1 MAAAARPTFRALR
14 RSVVPSL
21 IIAAICAV
29 WSLASQVPVMP
40 TLKGP
45 VLLGPDGL
53 LSFVENPT
61 IDARFSFRGTIPSPL
76 KIVYVDVDNG
86 SLKALG
92 NFPWNRAI
100 FAETINALFDRGKIR
115 AVGFDFI
122 FSETGLPQLGRAEA
136 EQGSLALGRSVRD
149 QRAVVLAATYGSQQV
164 VLDKR
169 RGFPFLFNH
178 RITKYDAEL
187 PELPSFPVVGPAW
200 GTIGLID
207 VAKDDVRNVPMFAQT
222 RDQTYFAMALQL
234 ALLHYGLPE
243 SSLGITSDA
252 ITAKDEAGHV
262 IMRIP
267 LWLQQFVEPNW
278 FSPWK
283 SASENP
289 RASLVTVMEVAR
301 VAADGTDEDK
311 AKAAKFFSQFNDA
324 IVLIGPTDA
333 ILKDTSPAPL
343 NEGVVPRVSL
353 HGNLLK
359 TIVGQRYLRRPP
371 IWANVAII
379 VLVALAV
386 SGLAVANRVRVRRQV
401 RLLAAVVAVGYVGVA
416 FLLFFSADLI
426 LPIVAPL
433 GAAIC
438 CSLYGVAAKLSLE
451 EKRRQRI
458 KNLFGNYVSSVVVN
472 KLVEDDILPQT
483 GGAEVEITAFFSDI
497 AAFTTLSEQLSPS
510 ELVDLMCEY
519 LGEVTSAITLDGG
532 TLDKYVGD
540 AVIAMFG
547 APLPRADHA
556 AAACRAALAAQE
568 AQAKLRERWT
578 QSGRR
583 LPAEVLSMHTRI
595 GLNTGLAVVGNIGS
609 PLRFNYTMMGSA
621 VNLTQR
627 LESAG
632 SHYGVGIIVSSATA
646 TAASRDDRDLV
657 FRPLDRILV
666 AGQQEA
672 VDIFELIGRG
682 EDARRA
688 NQARLEA
695 YASARQLYLEGRW
708 IEAGEAF
715 LAASPLEISV
725 GRKNPSLVMA
735 SRCETFALEGK
746 DGPTDFSVPKH

>member
-1 MAAAARPTFRALR
+1 MAAARSTFRDLR
-14 RSVVPSL
+14 RSAAPSL
-21 IIAAICAV
+21 IIAAICVV
-29 WSLASQVPVMP
+29 WCLASQVPVLP
-40 TLKGP
+40 TLDGP
-45 VLLGPDGL
+45 VLLGRDGL
-53 LSFVENPT
+53 LSFVENRT

-76 KIVYVDVDNG
+76 KVVYVDVDTD
-86 SLKALG
+86 SLDAIG

-100 FAETINALFDRGKIR
+100 FASAINALFDHGKIR
-115 AVGFDFI
+115 AVGLDFV
-122 FSETGLPQLGRAEA
+122 FSKAGIPQLGRAEA
-136 EQGSLALGRSVRD
+136 EDGNTDLGDSVSKH
-149 QRAVVLAATYGSQQV
+149 RAVVLAAAYV
-164 VLDKR
+164 NKN
-169 RGFPFLFNH
+169 RGFPYLFD
-178 RITKYDAEL
+178 RSITKYDTEL
-187 PELPSFPVVGPAW
+187 PELPEDPVIKPTSGI
-200 GTIGLID
+200 IGLIN
-207 VAKDDVRNVPMFAQT
+207 VVHDDMRLIPMFAKT
-222 RDQTYFAMALQL
+222 EYMTYLAMSLQL
-234 ALLHYGLPE
+234 ALLHYGLPDKAIQ
-243 SSLGITSDA
+243 ITPEA
-252 ITAKDEAGHV
+252 ITAKDESGRTV
-262 IMRIP
+262 MRIP
-267 LWLQQFVEPNW
+267 LWLRQLVEPNW
-278 FSPWK
+278 FSPWMSDEGSMSVDQNQHHSLAQVLRLAW
-283 SASENP
+283 SASE
-289 RASLVTVMEVAR
+289 
-301 VAADGTDEDK
+301 GTDEEKSK
-311 AKAAKFFSQFNDA
+311 AEEDFAKFNDA

-371 IWANVAII
+371 VWANVAII

-386 SGLAVANRVRVRRQV
+386 SALAVANRVRVRRQG

-416 FLLFFSADLI
+416 FLLFSSADLI

-438 CSLYGVAAKLSLE
+438 CSLYGVVVKLSLE

-472 KLVEDDILPQT
+472 KLVEDDIVPQT

-497 AAFTTLSEQLSPS
+497 AAFTALSEQLSPS

-556 AAACRAALAAQE
+556 ASACRAALAAQE
-568 AQAKLRERWT
+568 AQARLRERWT

-583 LPAEVLSMHTRI
+583 LPAEVMSMHTRI

-632 SHYGVGIIVSSATA
+632 SHYGVGIIVSSVTA
-646 TAASRDDRDLV
+646 SAALRDDRELV

-672 VDIFELIGRG
+672 VDIFELLGRG

-688 NQARLEA
+688 NHARMEA

-708 IEAGEAF
+708 SEAGEAF
-715 LAASPLEISV
+715 LSASQLEISV

-735 SRCETFALEGK
+735 NRCEAFALEGK
-746 DGPTDFSVPKH
+746 DRVSAFSVPKH

>member
-1 MAAAARPTFRALR
+1 MAAAARSTFRDLR
-14 RSVVPSL
+14 RSAAPAL
-21 IIAAICAV
+21 IIAAICVV
-29 WSLASQVPVMP
+29 WCLASQVPVMP
-40 TLKGP
+40 NLKGP

-61 IDARFSFRGTIPSPL
+61 IDARFSFRGNIPSPL
-76 KIVYVDVDNG
+76 KLVYVDVDTD
-86 SLKALG
+86 SLNALG
-92 NFPWNRAI
+92 NFPWSRSV
-100 FAETINALFDRGKIR
+100 FADVIDVLFERGKIR
-115 AVGFDFI
+115 AVGLDFI
-122 FSETGLPQLGRAEA
+122 FSSTGIPQLGRDEA
-136 EQGSLALGRSVRD
+136 ERGSLALGHSVHD
-149 QRAVVLAATYGSQQV
+149 HRAVVLAATYSSEQSI
-164 VLDKR
+164 LHKR
-169 RGFPFLFNH
+169 RGFPFLFNR

-187 PELPSFPVVGPAW
+187 PELPDYPVAGPTW
-200 GTIGLID
+200 GIIGLID
-207 VAKDDVRNVPMFAQT
+207 VANDDVRHIPMFAQT
-222 RDQTYFAMALQL
+222 KEKNYLAMALQL

-243 SSLGITSDA
+243 NAIEITPDA
-252 ITAKDEAGHV
+252 ITAKDEGGRLM
-262 IMRIP
+262 MRIP
-267 LWLQQFVEPNW
+267 LWLRQFVEPNW
-278 FSPWK
+278 FSPWL
-283 SASENP
+283 SSENP
-289 RASLVTVMEVAR
+289 RVSLAYLVDVAR
-301 VAADGTDEDK
+301 LAEKGTDEDK
-311 AKAAKFFSQFNDA
+311 TKAEKFFAQFNDA
-324 IVLIGPTDA
+324 MVLVGPTDA
-333 ILKDTSPAPL
+333 ILKDVTPAPL

-359 TIVGQRYLRRPP
+359 TIVGQRFLRRPP
-371 IWANVAII
+371 VWANVAII

-386 SGLAVANRVRVRRQV
+386 SGLSVANRVRVRRQG
-401 RLLAAVVAVGYVGVA
+401 RLLAGVVAVGYVGVA
-416 FLLFFSADLI
+416 FLLFSSADLI

-438 CSLYGVAAKLSLE
+438 CSLYGVVAKLSLE

-497 AAFTTLSEQLSPS
+497 AAFTALSEQLSPS

-556 AAACRAALAAQE
+556 ASACRAALAAQE
-568 AQAKLRERWT
+568 AQARLRERWT

-583 LPAEVLSMHTRI
+583 LPAEVMSMHTRI

-632 SHYGVGIIVSSATA
+632 SHYGVGIIVSSVTA
-646 TAASRDDRDLV
+646 SAALRDDRELV

-672 VDIFELIGRG
+672 VDIFELLGRG

-688 NQARLEA
+688 NHARMEA

-708 IEAGEAF
+708 SEAGEAF
-715 LAASPLEISV
+715 LSASQLEISV

-735 SRCETFALEGK
+735 NRCEAFALEGK
-746 DGPTDFSVPKH
+746 DRVSAFSVPKH